1 MKEYNTAQIAADKKY
16 IRLCLELAKKG
27 IGKVNPNPMVGCV
40 IVKNNK
46 IVGQG
51 YHRYFGGPHAEIET
65 LNKVSG
71 QTKGTTMYINLEP
84 CVHWGKTP
92 PCVPEIVKAGVKKVV
107 IAMKDPNPLVKGK
120 GIQQLKVKS
129 VRCKVGI
136 LEKEA
141 KELNRFYI
149 KFITKK
155 MPYVILKS
163 AMTLDGK
170 IATATGESKWI
181 TSSPARDY
189 LHRLRSQVDAILVG
203 KNTVIKDNPS
213 LTTYGKGLNPLRVVI
228 DPDLSIP
235 VNSKIFDSL
244 APTVVVTK
252 NNVSTTKIGILEKKK
267 IKILFLPRTFAQDD
281 SANSKNGQVFPA
293 SSCAK
298 VRGLPTKNGKID
310 FEQIMRELAKMNI
323 ASVLIEGGGETNAY
337 ALEDDIVDEVIFF
350 IAPKIIGGKDA
361 LTPVEG
367 EGIQSLSQALKIKDW
382 KIEKIDTDLLI
393 RGKVASD

>member
-1 MKEYNTAQIAADKKY
+1 MEKANYTDKKY
-16 IRLCLELAKKG
+16 MLACLKLAKKRA
-27 IGKVNPNPMVGCV
+27 GKVSPNPMVGAV
-40 IVKNNK
+40 IVKDGK

-51 YHRYFGGPHAEIET
+51 YHRYFGGAHAEIET
-65 LNKVSG
+65 LKNAGIKA
-71 QTKGTTMYINLEP
+71 KDATMYVNLEP

-92 PCVPEIVKAGVKKVV
+92 PCIPEIIKAGIKKVV
-107 IAMKDPNPLVKGK
+107 TAMKDPNPLVDGK
-120 GIQQLKVKS
+120 GIEWLKVKG
-129 VRCKVGI
+129 VKCRVGI

-155 MPYVILKS
+155 MPYVILKT

-170 IATATGESKWI
+170 IATSTGESKWI
-181 TSSPARDY
+181 TSKETRNY
-189 LHRLRSQVDAILVG
+189 VHHLRSQVDAILVG

-213 LTTYGKGLNPLRVVI
+213 LTTHGKGHNPLRVVI

-244 APTVVVTK
+244 APTLVVTK
-252 NNVSTTKIGILEKKK
+252 NNASTAKIRILEKKK
-267 IKILFLPRTFAQDD
+267 IKILSLPCTFVQDD
-281 SANSKNGQVFPA
+281 SANSKNGQVLPA
-293 SSCAK
+293 SSYAK

-310 FEQIMRELAKMNI
+310 FKQIMRELAKMNI

-337 ALEDDIVDEVIFF
+337 ALKDGVVDEVLFF
-350 IAPKIIGGKDA
+350 IAPKIIGGKNA
-361 LTPVEG
+361 LTPVED

-382 KIEKIDTDLLI
+382 EIEKTCEDILVK
-393 RGKVASD
+393 GKILSA